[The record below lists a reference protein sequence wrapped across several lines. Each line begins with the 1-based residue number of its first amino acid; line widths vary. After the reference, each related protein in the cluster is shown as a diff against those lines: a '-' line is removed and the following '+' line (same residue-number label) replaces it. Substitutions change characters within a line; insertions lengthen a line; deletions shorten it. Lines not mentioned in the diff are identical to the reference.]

1 MIHRLVG
8 LALSP
13 SFDTNLSN
21 GSAVLRSDVSAEG
34 MKSGRIFNGKR
45 VVAIEDR
52 LSLGID
58 LMIEQQNVG
67 SERGQLR
74 RSLG

>member
-21 GSAVLRSDVSAEG
+21 GSAVLRPDIGAEG
-34 MKSGRIFNGKR
+34 MKCSRIFNGER
-45 VVAIEDR
+45 VVSVEDR

-58 LMIEQQNVG
+58 LMIEHQEVG
-67 SERGQLR
+67 NE
-74 RSLG
+74 